1 MNATSLY
8 VSTCRL
14 IVLADATDKSSWTD
28 LFRLVPYLRQSLSC
42 TVCGNLLQEPYTPTS
57 CQHHVCKQCKGG
69 RKKLKP
75 SCTWCKD
82 YETYVENLQLRILLQ
97 CYKKLCEY
105 FMGTDVYK
113 SLLEEDELTAG
124 VNGGT
129 VASSGLIELI
139 QEGAGFSDDYKS
151 TAGLSKSAYS
161 ILPCVYTNSTST
173 QTQGASTSTNSEPR
187 SSSKDSPN
195 SRSVSNGS
203 PLYSVMYAGSG
214 NKITIKRKAV
224 DETDSNSPGESSGRE
239 SKSSQLGFKK
249 PSNRSRTSTSSKRK
263 GCRCGNATATPGKL
277 TCCGQRCPCYVDSKP
292 CTECK
297 CKGCRNPHRPDGMKV
312 RPHIPQLD
320 NVQLSINTN
329 PDTSPS
335 CSGSMDSLDTDTL
348 TIEAMEES
356 LNFSAD
362 LKSSNIK
369 VYSSQLQEVS
379 PSLPAA
385 IMMDEDLAGSPDD
398 DESSPRDYAITSPQD
413 LQEYSMT
420 SPNDMSEMH
429 DMNDM
434 SDMNEMNDMQEMSD
448 MHDMRDID
456 GIDGMHKI
464 NDINDA
470 ADDTMSPE
478 SCTEPTSDV
487 EVDV

>member
-14 IVLADATDKSSWTD
+14 IILADAADKSSWTD

-42 TVCGNLLQEPYTPTS
+42 TVCGNLLKEPYTPTS
-57 CQHHVCKQCKGG
+57 SGCQHHVCKKCKGG

-75 SCTWCKD
+75 SCGWCKD
-82 YETYVENLQLRILLQ
+82 YENYAENLQLRILLQ

-105 FMGTDVYK
+105 FMGTDIYK
-113 SLLEEDELTAG
+113 ILLEEDEISAG

-129 VASSGLIELI
+129 VASSGLIDLV

-161 ILPCVYTNSTST
+161 ILPCVYTNSAST
-173 QTQGASTSTNSEPR
+173 QTQAASTSSGTETR
-187 SSSKDSPN
+187 SSTKDSPN

-203 PLYSVMYAGSG
+203 PMYSVMYAGSG

-224 DETDSNSPGESSGRE
+224 DETDNSPSDPPPRE
-239 SKSSQLGFKK
+239 SKSSLLGFKK
-249 PSNRSRTSTSSKRK
+249 PSNRSRSSASSKRK

-277 TCCGQRCPCYVDSKP
+277 TCCGQRCPCYVESKP

-312 RPHIPQLD
+312 RPHIPQLETL
-320 NVQLSINTN
+320 QLTLNTN
-329 PDTSPS
+329 PDSSPS

-348 TIEAMEES
+348 TMEAMEES
-356 LNFSAD
+356 LNFTSD
-362 LKSSNIK
+362 LKTSNIK
-369 VYSSQLQEVS
+369 VYSHSQLQEVS
-379 PSLPAA
+379 PSLPAT
-385 IMMDEDLAGSPDD
+385 IMMDEELAGSPDD
-398 DESSPRDYAITSPQD
+398 DMSSPQEYALSPQEVD
-413 LQEYSMT
+413 
-420 SPNDMSEMH
+420 P
-429 DMNDM
+429 
-434 SDMNEMNDMQEMSD
+434 
-448 MHDMRDID
+448 
-456 GIDGMHKI
+456 
-464 NDINDA
+464 DA
-470 ADDTMSPE
+470 ASPQSTHE
-478 SCTEPTSDV
+478 ANSDI

>member
-1 MNATSLY
+1 MKMNATSLY

-14 IVLADATDKSSWTD
+14 IILADAADKSSWTD

-42 TVCGNLLQEPYTPTS
+42 TVCGNLLKEPYTPTS
-57 CQHHVCKQCKGG
+57 SGCQHHVCKNCKGG

-82 YETYVENLQLRILLQ
+82 YENYNENLQLRILLQ

-105 FMGTDVYK
+105 FMGTDTYK
-113 SLLEEDELTAG
+113 TLLEEDEIAAG

-129 VASSGLIELI
+129 VASSGLIDLI
-139 QEGAGFSDDYKS
+139 QEGAGFNDDYKS

-161 ILPCVYTNSTST
+161 ILPCVYTNSAST
-173 QTQGASTSTNSEPR
+173 QTQAASTTSNSDSRST
-187 SSSKDSPN
+187 SKDSPN
-195 SRSVSNGS
+195 SRAISNGS

-224 DETDSNSPGESSGRE
+224 DETDSPQTETSPRE
-239 SKSSQLGFKK
+239 GKSNQLGFKK
-249 PSNRSRTSTSSKRK
+249 PSNRSRSSTSSKRK

-277 TCCGQRCPCYVDSKP
+277 TCCGQRCPCYVESKP

-320 NVQLSINTN
+320 TLQIINTN
-329 PDTSPS
+329 PDSSPS

-348 TIEAMEES
+348 TMEAMEES
-356 LNFSAD
+356 LTFTTE

-369 VYSSQLQEVS
+369 VYTSQLQEVS
-379 PSLPAA
+379 PLLPAT
-385 IMMDEDLAGSPDD
+385 IMMDEELPASPDD
-398 DESSPRDYAITSPQD
+398 DLSSPRDYTTCSPRDHDPDASPQSTH
-413 LQEYSMT
+413 EA
-420 SPNDMSEMH
+420 N
-429 DMNDM
+429 
-434 SDMNEMNDMQEMSD
+434 SD
-448 MHDMRDID
+448 I
-456 GIDGMHKI
+456 
-464 NDINDA
+464 
-470 ADDTMSPE
+470 
-478 SCTEPTSDV
+478 

>member
-14 IVLADATDKSSWTD
+14 IILADAADKSSWTD

-42 TVCGNLLQEPYTPTS
+42 TVCGNLLKEPYTPTS
-57 CQHHVCKQCKGG
+57 SGCQHHVCKKCKGG

-75 SCTWCKD
+75 SCSWCKD
-82 YETYVENLQLRILLQ
+82 YEKYTENLQLRILLQ

-113 SLLEEDELTAG
+113 TLLDEDEIAAG

-129 VASSGLIELI
+129 VASSGLIDLI

-161 ILPCVYTNSTST
+161 ILPCVYTNSAST
-173 QTQGASTSTNSEPR
+173 QTQAASSSSSGDTR
-187 SSSKDSPN
+187 SSKDSPN
-195 SRSVSNGS
+195 SRTTSNGS

-224 DETDSNSPGESSGRE
+224 DELDSSPTEQPPKEG
-239 SKSSQLGFKK
+239 KSNQLGFKK
-249 PSNRSRTSTSSKRK
+249 PSNRTRSSASSKRK

-277 TCCGQRCPCYVDSKP
+277 TCCGQRCPCYVESKP

-320 NVQLSINTN
+320 SLQLTLNSNSDIHMDPN
-329 PDTSPS
+329 SPS
-335 CSGSMDSLDTDTL
+335 CSGSMDSLDTEL
-348 TIEAMEES
+348 TMEVMEES
-356 LNFSAD
+356 LNYSAD

-369 VYSSQLQEVS
+369 VYTSQLQEVS
-379 PSLPAA
+379 PSLPAT
-385 IMMDEDLAGSPDD
+385 IMMDEELPGSPEDD
-398 DESSPRDYAITSPQD
+398 MSSPHDYALASPHDFMDPDVSPQ
-413 LQEYSMT
+413 SA
-420 SPNDMSEMH
+420 P
-429 DMNDM
+429 
-434 SDMNEMNDMQEMSD
+434 
-448 MHDMRDID
+448 
-456 GIDGMHKI
+456 
-464 NDINDA
+464 DA
-470 ADDTMSPE
+470 
-478 SCTEPTSDV
+478 SDV
-487 EVDV
+487 ELDV

>member
-1 MNATSLY
+1 MKMNATSLY

-14 IVLADATDKSSWTD
+14 IILADTADKSSWTD

-42 TVCGNLLQEPYTPTS
+42 TVCGNLLKEPYTPTS
-57 CQHHVCKQCKGG
+57 SGCQHHVCKKCKGG

-75 SCTWCKD
+75 SCSWCKD
-82 YETYVENLQLRILLQ
+82 YDNYTENLQLRILLQ

-105 FMGTDVYK
+105 FMGTEVYK
-113 SLLEEDELTAG
+113 TLLEEDEIAAG

-129 VASSGLIELI
+129 VASSGLIDLI
-139 QEGAGFSDDYKS
+139 QEGAGFTDDYKS

-173 QTQGASTSTNSEPR
+173 QTQAASTSSMAETR
-187 SSSKDSPN
+187 SSNKDSPN
-195 SRSVSNGS
+195 SRAMSNGS

-224 DETDSNSPGESSGRE
+224 DETDASPSEPPLRE
-239 SKSSQLGFKK
+239 SKSNQLGFKK
-249 PSNRSRTSTSSKRK
+249 PSNRTRGTASSKRK

-277 TCCGQRCPCYVDSKP
+277 TCCGQRCPCYVESKP

-320 NVQLSINTN
+320 TLQLNVNSN
-329 PDTSPS
+329 PDSSPS

-356 LNFSAD
+356 LNFNSD
-362 LKSSNIK
+362 LKTSNIK
-369 VYSSQLQEVS
+369 VYTSQLQEVS
-379 PSLPAA
+379 PSLPAT
-385 IMMDEDLAGSPDD
+385 IMMDEELAASPEDDTSSHDYAMSPPDCRDFDTGSPR
-398 DESSPRDYAITSPQD
+398 SSGTQD
-413 LQEYSMT
+413 V
-420 SPNDMSEMH
+420 N
-429 DMNDM
+429 
-434 SDMNEMNDMQEMSD
+434 SD
-448 MHDMRDID
+448 I
-456 GIDGMHKI
+456 
-464 NDINDA
+464 
-470 ADDTMSPE
+470 
-478 SCTEPTSDV
+478 

>member
-14 IVLADATDKSSWTD
+14 IILADAADRSSWID

-42 TVCGNLLQEPYTPTS
+42 TVCGNLLKEPYTPTS
-57 CQHHVCKQCKGG
+57 SGCQHHVCKKCKGG

-75 SCTWCKD
+75 SCSWCKD
-82 YETYVENLQLRILLQ
+82 YENYAENLQLRILLQ

-105 FMGTDVYK
+105 FMGTDVYRT
-113 SLLEEDELTAG
+113 LLEEDEISAG

-129 VASSGLIELI
+129 VASSGLIDLV
-139 QEGAGFSDDYKS
+139 QEGAGFNDDYKS

-173 QTQGASTSTNSEPR
+173 QTQGASTSSTSGTETR
-187 SSSKDSPN
+187 SSTSKDSPN

-203 PLYSVMYAGSG
+203 PMYSVMYAGSG

-224 DETDSNSPGESSGRE
+224 DDSDSSQSEPPPRE
-239 SKSSQLGFKK
+239 SKSNSLGFKK
-249 PSNRSRTSTSSKRK
+249 PSNRSRSSASSKRK

-277 TCCGQRCPCYVDSKP
+277 TCCGQRCPCYVESKP

-312 RPHIPQLD
+312 RPHIPQLETI
-320 NVQLSINTN
+320 QLTLNN

-348 TIEAMEES
+348 TMEAMEES
-356 LNFSAD
+356 LTFTAD
-362 LKSSNIK
+362 LKNANIK
-369 VYSSQLQEVS
+369 VYSHSDLQEVS
-379 PSLPAA
+379 ASLPAT
-385 IMMDEDLAGSPDD
+385 IMMDEDLAGSPEDD
-398 DESSPRDYAITSPQD
+398 MSSPQD
-413 LQEYSMT
+413 YTLSPQEVDPDAASPMSDNTQDMT
-420 SPNDMSEMH
+420 S
-429 DMNDM
+429 
-434 SDMNEMNDMQEMSD
+434 
-448 MHDMRDID
+448 DI
-456 GIDGMHKI
+456 
-464 NDINDA
+464 
-470 ADDTMSPE
+470 
-478 SCTEPTSDV
+478 

>member
-1 MNATSLY
+1 MKMNATSLY

-14 IVLADATDKSSWTD
+14 IILADAADKSSWTD

-42 TVCGNLLQEPYTPTS
+42 TVCGNLLKEPYTPTS
-57 CQHHVCKQCKGG
+57 SGCQHHVCKNCKGG

-75 SCTWCKD
+75 SCGWCKD
-82 YETYVENLQLRILLQ
+82 YENYTENLQLRILLQ

-105 FMGTDVYK
+105 FMGTDTYK
-113 SLLEEDELTAG
+113 SLLEEDEIAAG

-129 VASSGLIELI
+129 VASSGLIDLI

-161 ILPCVYTNSTST
+161 ILPCVYTNSAST
-173 QTQGASTSTNSEPR
+173 QTQVASTSSNSDSR
-187 SSSKDSPN
+187 STSKDSPN
-195 SRSVSNGS
+195 SRAISNGS

-224 DETDSNSPGESSGRE
+224 DEIDTPLAETSTRE
-239 SKSSQLGFKK
+239 SKSNQLGFKK
-249 PSNRSRTSTSSKRK
+249 PSNRSRSSTSSKRK

-277 TCCGQRCPCYVDSKP
+277 TCCGQRCPCYVESKP

-320 NVQLSINTN
+320 TLQLNLGTN
-329 PDTSPS
+329 PDSSPS

-348 TIEAMEES
+348 TMEAMEES
-356 LNFSAD
+356 LSFTTE

-369 VYSSQLQEVS
+369 VYTSQLQEVS
-379 PSLPAA
+379 PSLPAT
-385 IMMDEDLAGSPDD
+385 IMMDEELPGSPEDD
-398 DESSPRDYAITSPQD
+398 LSSPHEYTQCSPRDCNDGDTASPQ
-413 LQEYSMT
+413 SAT
-420 SPNDMSEMH
+420 H
-429 DMNDM
+429 DVN
-434 SDMNEMNDMQEMSD
+434 SD
-448 MHDMRDID
+448 I
-456 GIDGMHKI
+456 
-464 NDINDA
+464 
-470 ADDTMSPE
+470 
-478 SCTEPTSDV
+478 

>member
-1 MNATSLY
+1 MKMNATSLY

-14 IVLADATDKSSWTD
+14 IILADAADKSSWTD

-42 TVCGNLLQEPYTPTS
+42 TVCGNLLKEPYTPTS
-57 CQHHVCKQCKGG
+57 CQHHVCKKCKGG

-75 SCTWCKD
+75 SCSWCKD
-82 YETYVENLQLRILLQ
+82 YDLYAENLQLRILLQ

-113 SLLEEDELTAG
+113 TLLEEDEIAAG

-129 VASSGLIELI
+129 VASSGLIDLI

-161 ILPCVYTNSTST
+161 ILPCVYTNSAST
-173 QTQGASTSTNSEPR
+173 QTQGASSSSNSETR
-187 SSSKDSPN
+187 SSNKDSPN

-224 DETDSNSPGESSGRE
+224 DDTDSTSQGESSGRE
-239 SKSSQLGFKK
+239 GKSGLGFKK
-249 PSNRSRTSTSSKRK
+249 PSNRSRNSASSKRK

-320 NVQLSINTN
+320 SIQLTLNTN

-356 LNFSAD
+356 LNFCAD

-379 PSLPAA
+379 PSLPAT
-385 IMMDEDLAGSPDD
+385 IMMDEDLPGSPEDD
-398 DESSPRDYAITSPQD
+398 LSSPHEYTLASPH
-413 LQEYSMT
+413 EA
-420 SPNDMSEMH
+420 P
-429 DMNDM
+429 
-434 SDMNEMNDMQEMSD
+434 
-448 MHDMRDID
+448 
-456 GIDGMHKI
+456 
-464 NDINDA
+464 
-470 ADDTMSPE
+470 DDTMSPQSE
-478 SCTEPTSDV
+478 HHDNTSDID
-487 EVDV
+487 VDV

>member
-1 MNATSLY
+1 MKMNATSLY

-42 TVCGNLLQEPYTPTS
+42 TVCGNLLKEPYTPTS
-57 CQHHVCKQCKGG
+57 SGCQHHVCKKCKGG

-75 SCTWCKD
+75 SCSWCKD
-82 YETYVENLQLRILLQ
+82 YDNYAENLQLRILLQ

-105 FMGTDVYK
+105 FMDTDVYK
-113 SLLEEDELTAG
+113 TLLDEDEIAAG

-129 VASSGLIELI
+129 VASSGLIDLI
-139 QEGAGFSDDYKS
+139 QEGAGFTDDYKS

-161 ILPCVYTNSTST
+161 ILPCVYTNSAST
-173 QTQGASTSTNSEPR
+173 QTQAASSSSNTETR

-195 SRSVSNGS
+195 SRAISNGS
-203 PLYSVMYAGSG
+203 PMYSVMYAGSG

-224 DETDSNSPGESSGRE
+224 DDNESSSSQNDPPPKE
-239 SKSSQLGFKK
+239 SKSHQLGFKK
-249 PSNRSRTSTSSKRK
+249 PSNRSRNSASSKRK

-277 TCCGQRCPCYVDSKP
+277 TCCGQRCPCYVESKP

-312 RPHIPQLD
+312 RPHILQLD
-320 NVQLSINTN
+320 NLQLTLNTN
-329 PDTSPS
+329 PDSSPS

-348 TIEAMEES
+348 TMEAMEES
-356 LNFSAD
+356 LNFSSD

-369 VYSSQLQEVS
+369 VYSSQLQEIS
-379 PSLPAA
+379 ASLPAT
-385 IMMDEDLAGSPDD
+385 IMMDEDLPGSPDD
-398 DESSPRDYAITSPQD
+398 DMSSPHDYTLSPRDLQDPDLGSPQ
-413 LQEYSMT
+413 
-420 SPNDMSEMH
+420 SEGTH
-429 DMNDM
+429 DVN
-434 SDMNEMNDMQEMSD
+434 SD
-448 MHDMRDID
+448 I
-456 GIDGMHKI
+456 
-464 NDINDA
+464 
-470 ADDTMSPE
+470 
-478 SCTEPTSDV
+478 

>member
-14 IVLADATDKSSWTD
+14 IILADAEDKSSWTD

-42 TVCGNLLQEPYTPTS
+42 TVCGNLLKEPYTPTSAS
-57 CQHHVCKQCKGG
+57 CQHHVCKKCKGG

-75 SCTWCKD
+75 SCSWCKD
-82 YETYVENLQLRILLQ
+82 YESYGENLQLRILLQ

-105 FMGTDVYK
+105 FMGTDVYQT
-113 SLLEEDELTAG
+113 LLDEDEIAAG

-129 VASSGLIELI
+129 VASSGLIDLI

-161 ILPCVYTNSTST
+161 ILPCVYTNSAGT
-173 QTQGASTSTNSEPR
+173 QTHAASTSSNSESR
-187 SSSKDSPN
+187 SSKGSPN
-195 SRSVSNGS
+195 SRSTSNGS

-224 DETDSNSPGESSGRE
+224 DDTDSSHHHESSSSRE
-239 SKSSQLGFKK
+239 SKSNQLGFKK
-249 PSNRSRTSTSSKRK
+249 PSNRSRSSASSKRK

-277 TCCGQRCPCYVDSKP
+277 TCCGQRCPCYVESKP

-320 NVQLSINTN
+320 SIQLTLNTN
-329 PDTSPS
+329 PETSPS
-335 CSGSMDSLDTDTL
+335 CSGSLDSLDTDTL
-348 TIEAMEES
+348 TMEAMEES
-356 LNFSAD
+356 LSYSSD
-362 LKSSNIK
+362 IKSSNIK
-369 VYSSQLQEVS
+369 VYTSQLQEVS

-385 IMMDEDLAGSPDD
+385 IMMDEEFTGSG
-398 DESSPRDYAITSPQD
+398 DEETSSPQD
-413 LQEYSMT
+413 YALA
-420 SPNDMSEMH
+420 SPGDMSSLPDQLDEAELSPQSA
-429 DMNDM
+429 DND
-434 SDMNEMNDMQEMSD
+434 N
-448 MHDMRDID
+448 
-456 GIDGMHKI
+456 
-464 NDINDA
+464 
-470 ADDTMSPE
+470 
-478 SCTEPTSDV
+478 SDV
-487 EVDV
+487 EIDG

>member
-14 IVLADATDKSSWTD
+14 IILADAADKSSWTD

-42 TVCGNLLQEPYTPTS
+42 TVCGNLLKEPYTPTKSS
-57 CQHHVCKQCKGG
+57 CQHHVCKSCKGG

-75 SCTWCKD
+75 SCSWCKD
-82 YETYVENLQLRILLQ
+82 YENYAENLQLRILLQ

-105 FMGTDVYK
+105 FMDTDVYK
-113 SLLEEDELTAG
+113 TLLDEDEIAAG

-129 VASSGLIELI
+129 VASSGLIDLI

-161 ILPCVYTNSTST
+161 ILPCVYTNSAGT
-173 QTQGASTSTNSEPR
+173 QTQAASTSSNSESR
-187 SSSKDSPN
+187 NTKDSPN
-195 SRSVSNGS
+195 SRSTSNGS
-203 PLYSVMYAGSG
+203 PLYSVLYAGSG

-224 DETDSNSPGESSGRE
+224 DETDTSPTESTNRE
-239 SKSSQLGFKK
+239 SKSNQLGFKK
-249 PSNRSRTSTSSKRK
+249 PSNRSRSSAGSKRK

-277 TCCGQRCPCYVDSKP
+277 TCCGQRCPCYVESKP

-320 NVQLSINTN
+320 SLQLSLNSN
-329 PDTSPS
+329 EDTSPS
-335 CSGSMDSLDTDTL
+335 CSGSLDSLDTDTL
-348 TIEAMEES
+348 TMEAMEES
-356 LNFSAD
+356 LNYSSD
-362 LKSSNIK
+362 LKTSNIK
-369 VYSSQLQEVS
+369 VYTSQLQEVS

-385 IMMDEDLAGSPDD
+385 IMMDEDMPGSD
-398 DESSPRDYAITSPQD
+398 DEMSSPRDYAITSPQD
-413 LQEYSMT
+413 FGDHLDHDHDQDDSPQSPLQDG
-420 SPNDMSEMH
+420 N
-429 DMNDM
+429 
-434 SDMNEMNDMQEMSD
+434 SD
-448 MHDMRDID
+448 I
-456 GIDGMHKI
+456 
-464 NDINDA
+464 
-470 ADDTMSPE
+470 
-478 SCTEPTSDV
+478 

>member
-1 MNATSLY
+1 MKMNATSLY

-14 IVLADATDKSSWTD
+14 IILADAADKSSWTD

-42 TVCGNLLQEPYTPTS
+42 TVCGNLLKEPYTPTS
-57 CQHHVCKQCKGG
+57 SGCQHHVCKKCKGG

-75 SCTWCKD
+75 SCSWCKD
-82 YETYVENLQLRILLQ
+82 YDNYAENLQLRILLQ

-113 SLLEEDELTAG
+113 SLLEEDEVAAG

-129 VASSGLIELI
+129 VASSGLIDLI
-139 QEGAGFSDDYKS
+139 QEGAGFADDYKS

-161 ILPCVYTNSTST
+161 ILPCVYTNSAST
-173 QTQGASTSTNSEPR
+173 QTQAASTSSSTETR

-195 SRSVSNGS
+195 SRAMSNGS

-224 DETDSNSPGESSGRE
+224 DETDSSSPSEPAPRE
-239 SKSSQLGFKK
+239 SKSNQLGFKK
-249 PSNRSRTSTSSKRK
+249 PSNRTRSSASSKRK

-277 TCCGQRCPCYVDSKP
+277 TCCGQRCPCYVESKP

-320 NVQLSINTN
+320 TLQLNMNS
-329 PDTSPS
+329 DSSPS
-335 CSGSMDSLDTDTL
+335 CSGSMDSLDPDTL
-348 TIEAMEES
+348 TMEAMEES
-356 LNFSAD
+356 LNFNTD
-362 LKSSNIK
+362 LKPSNIK
-369 VYSSQLQEVS
+369 VYTSQLQEVS
-379 PSLPAA
+379 ASLPAT
-385 IMMDEDLAGSPDD
+385 IMMDEELPASDGDD
-398 DESSPRDYAITSPQD
+398 ASSPPDYAISPD
-413 LQEYSMT
+413 SHE
-420 SPNDMSEMH
+420 SPRSEP
-429 DMNDM
+429 
-434 SDMNEMNDMQEMSD
+434 
-448 MHDMRDID
+448 
-456 GIDGMHKI
+456 
-464 NDINDA
+464 A
-470 ADDTMSPE
+470 LDTN
-478 SCTEPTSDV
+478 SDV

>member
-1 MNATSLY
+1 MKMNATSLY

-14 IVLADATDKSSWTD
+14 IILADAADKSSWTD

-42 TVCGNLLQEPYTPTS
+42 TVCGNLLKAPYTPTGS
-57 CQHHVCKQCKGG
+57 GCQHHVCKKCKGG

-75 SCTWCKD
+75 SCNWCKD
-82 YETYVENLQLRILLQ
+82 YENYAENLQLRILLQ

-105 FMGTDVYK
+105 FMGTNVYK
-113 SLLEEDELTAG
+113 TLLEEDEVAAG

-129 VASSGLIELI
+129 VASSGLIDLI

-161 ILPCVYTNSTST
+161 ILPCVYTNSAST
-173 QTQGASTSTNSEPR
+173 QTQGASSSTTETR

-195 SRSVSNGS
+195 SRAVSNGS

-224 DETDSNSPGESSGRE
+224 DDTEPPPQVEPPPRE
-239 SKSSQLGFKK
+239 SKSSSSFKK
-249 PSNRSRTSTSSKRK
+249 PSNRSRNSASSKRK

-320 NVQLSINTN
+320 TLQLSLNSA
-329 PDTSPS
+329 DSSPS
-335 CSGSMDSLDTDTL
+335 CSGSMDSLDDTL

-379 PSLPAA
+379 PSLPAT

-398 DESSPRDYAITSPQD
+398 ELSSPHEHEYGPCSPQGSHD
-413 LQEYSMT
+413 DGGSSHSTGHDQDQD
-420 SPNDMSEMH
+420 NDDH
-429 DMNDM
+429 D
-434 SDMNEMNDMQEMSD
+434 
-448 MHDMRDID
+448 
-456 GIDGMHKI
+456 G
-464 NDINDA
+464 
-470 ADDTMSPE
+470 
-478 SCTEPTSDV
+478 TSDI

>member
-14 IVLADATDKSSWTD
+14 IILADVADKSTWTD

-42 TVCGNLLQEPYTPTS
+42 TVCGNLLKEPYTPTGS
-57 CQHHVCKQCKGG
+57 GCQHHVCKKCKGG

-75 SCTWCKD
+75 SCNWCKD
-82 YETYVENLQLRILLQ
+82 YENYAENLQLRILLQ

-113 SLLEEDELTAG
+113 TLIEEDEIAAG

-129 VASSGLIELI
+129 VASSGLIDLI

-151 TAGLSKSAYS
+151 NAGLSKSAYS
-161 ILPCVYTNSTST
+161 ILPCVYTNSAST
-173 QTQGASTSTNSEPR
+173 QTQAASTSNSTELR
-187 SSSKDSPN
+187 SNKDSPN
-195 SRSVSNGS
+195 SRAISNGS

-214 NKITIKRKAV
+214 NKITIKRKAI
-224 DETDSNSPGESSGRE
+224 DETDSPPQSEPPPRE
-239 SKSSQLGFKK
+239 SKSNQLGFKK
-249 PSNRSRTSTSSKRK
+249 PSNRSRSSASSKRK

-277 TCCGQRCPCYVDSKP
+277 TCCGQRCPCYVESKP

-320 NVQLSINTN
+320 TLQLTLNTN
-329 PDTSPS
+329 PDSSPS

-348 TIEAMEES
+348 TMEAMEES

-362 LKSSNIK
+362 LKTSNIK
-369 VYSSQLQEVS
+369 VYTSQLQEVS
-379 PSLPAA
+379 PSLPAT
-385 IMMDEDLAGSPDD
+385 IMMDEELPGSPDD
-398 DESSPRDYAITSPQD
+398 DMSSPQEEYICSPHDPNDPDTASPQ
-413 LQEYSMT
+413 SGGT
-420 SPNDMSEMH
+420 H
-429 DMNDM
+429 DV
-434 SDMNEMNDMQEMSD
+434 
-448 MHDMRDID
+448 
-456 GIDGMHKI
+456 
-464 NDINDA
+464 
-470 ADDTMSPE
+470 
-478 SCTEPTSDV
+478 TSDV